1 MSSVNKLGKR
11 VARKILGATLSARF
25 AGLYY
30 DLGQRVDILRWQYS
44 RAEIQNRRRLHNM
57 HNAYWG
63 RRCFVIGNGPSLA
76 QTDLRRL
83 AGEITI
89 GCNNLFLMFD
99 KMGYLPTLYTVEDNL
114 VAEDRAEEINRI
126 RGTTKILPR
135 DLSYC
140 LSRDSDT
147 IYINF
152 LRRYQGFPKFSSR
165 FDKVVYWGG
174 TVTHLNLQLAYYIGC
189 REVYLV
195 GVDHSYEVSPDVQDT
210 VIVSKSADESHFHPD
225 YFGPGY
231 RYHHP
236 RVERMEKA
244 YMAARE
250 FAAQNNMRIFNAT
263 LGGKLEVFPRAR
275 YEDITG
281 EKRTGRS

>member
-1 MSSVNKLGKR
+1 MSSAKNLIK
-11 VARKILGATLSARF
+11 KIAEWSLHPSLYRRL

-30 DLGQRVDILRWQYS
+30 NLGRSLTDLRWQYS
-44 RAEIQNRRRLHNM
+44 WAGYRNRRRIHRL
-57 HNAYWG
+57 HNAYSG

-76 QTDLRRL
+76 QTDLSRL
-83 AGEITI
+83 TGEITI

-99 KMGYLPTLYTVEDNL
+99 KMGYLPTFYTVEDNL

-152 LRRYQGFPKFSSR
+152 LRRYPGFPKFSNR

-244 YMAARE
+244 YVAARE
-250 FAAQNNMRIFNAT
+250 FAAQNNMTIFNAT
-263 LGGKLEVFPRAR
+263 IGGKLEVFPRVC

-281 EKRTGRS
+281 EQMTGKS

>member
-1 MSSVNKLGKR
+1 MTSPKNLIKT
-11 VARKILGATLSARF
+11 VARETLGTTLYQRLAE
-25 AGLYY
+25 LYLCSPSVTY
-30 DLGQRVDILRWQYS
+30 IRWQYS
-44 RAEIQNRRRLHNM
+44 LAGYRNRRRLHRL
-57 HNAYWG
+57 HNAYLG
-63 RRCFVIGNGPSLA
+63 QRCFVIGNGPSLA
-76 QTDLRRL
+76 QTDLSRL

-99 KMGYLPTLYTVEDNL
+99 KMGYLPTFYTVEDNL

-126 RGTTKILPR
+126 TRTTKIFPR
-135 DLSYC
+135 DLAYC
-140 LSRDSDT
+140 LSPDSNT

-152 LRRYQGFPKFSSR
+152 LRRYEGFPRFSKQ

-195 GVDHSYEVSPDVQDT
+195 GIDHSYEVAPDIEDA
-210 VIVSKSADESHFHPD
+210 VIVSESADESHFHPD

-244 YMAARE
+244 YMAARD
-250 FAAQNNMRIFNAT
+250 FAARNNMRIFNAT
-263 LGGKLEVFPRAR
+263 IGGKLEVFPRVR
-275 YEDITG
+275 YEDVTG
-281 EKRTGRS
+281 GQRKGKS

>member
-1 MSSVNKLGKR
+1 MSSAKDFVKN
-11 VARKILGATLSARF
+11 VARQTLGPILYQRLADLYCRF
-25 AGLYY
+25 
-30 DLGQRVDILRWQYS
+30 DHEVDILRWQYS
-44 RAEIQNRRRLHNM
+44 SVGLQNRRRLRRLHNI
-57 HNAYWG
+57 YWG
-63 RRCFVIGNGPSLA
+63 RRCFIIGNGPSLA
-76 QTDLRRL
+76 HTDLTRL

-89 GCNNLFLMFD
+89 GCNNLFLMFG
-99 KMGYLPTLYTVEDNL
+99 KMGFVPTFYTVEDTL

-126 RGTTKILPR
+126 TGTTKIFPL
-135 DLSYC
+135 DLAYC
-140 LSRDSDT
+140 LVPDSDT

-152 LRRYQGFPKFSSR
+152 LRRYEPFPKFSAR

-195 GVDHSYEVSPDVQDT
+195 GVDHNYRVSPDIQDS
-210 VIVSKSADESHFHPD
+210 VIVSKSADVNHFHPD

-250 FAAQNNMRIFNAT
+250 FAARNNMKIFNAT
-263 LGGKLEVFPRAR
+263 IGGKLEVFPRVR
-275 YEDITG
+275 YEDVTG
-281 EKRTGRS
+281 EQRTGRL

>member
-44 RAEIQNRRRLHNM
+44 RAEIQNRRRLHNL
-57 HNAYWG
+57 HNAYSG

-76 QTDLRRL
+76 KTDLRRL

-152 LRRYQGFPKFSSR
+152 LRRYQGFPKFSNR

-244 YMAARE
+244 YVAARE

-263 LGGKLEVFPRAR
+263 IGGKLEVFPRTR

-281 EKRTGRS
+281 EHKKGKS

>member
-1 MSSVNKLGKR
+1 MSNTKDFVKKAARQTLGPTLYQQL
-11 VARKILGATLSARF
+11 AR
-25 AGLYY
+25 LYY
-30 DLGQRVDILRWQYS
+30 WLGHEGTVLKWRFS
-44 RAEIQNRRRLHNM
+44 RAEVQNRRRLRHLC
-57 HNAYWG
+57 NAYWG

-76 QTDLRRL
+76 QTDLTRL
-83 AGEITI
+83 TDEITI

-99 KMGYLPTLYTVEDNL
+99 KMGFVPTFYTVEDNL
-114 VAEDRAEEINRI
+114 VAEDRAQEINGI
-126 RGTTKILPR
+126 RGTTKIFPR
-135 DLSYC
+135 DLAYC

-152 LRRYQGFPKFSSR
+152 VRRYDGFPKFSNR

-174 TVTHLNLQLAYYIGC
+174 TVTMLNLQLAYYIGC

-195 GVDHSYEVSPDVQDT
+195 GVDHSYQMSPDMQDI
-210 VIVSKSADESHFHPD
+210 VIVSDSADASHFHPD

-244 YMAARE
+244 YIVARE
-250 FAAQNNMRIFNAT
+250 FAARNNMNIFNAT
-263 LGGKLEVFPRAR
+263 IGGKLEVFPRVR
-275 YEDITG
+275 YEEVTAEQG
-281 EKRTGRS
+281 VSKS